1 MHGRNSICGLCQ
13 SIFLCLGVPRGPRL
27 FWSQPLM
34 YCPGNTNKPMCR
46 QAVAQQEVPLLT
58 AAVGNAFP
66 KLHLSLHREER
77 LVRGNV
83 SRNGIWACS
92 ESIPHAVLSSPH
104 STAAGSEVAH
114 SVSGC
119 LLSSPQSQQQQKTT
133 PAELPPL
140 LALEEMTLI
149 RQREC
154 RLHPCYWKA
163 APEGGPEGSLTC
175 SREGM
180 KDLFPSVSSSEFSYL
195 IN

>member
-1 MHGRNSICGLCQ
+1 
-13 SIFLCLGVPRGPRL
+13 
-27 FWSQPLM
+27 M
-34 YCPGNTNKPMCR
+34 YH

-58 AAVGNAFP
+58 AGVGNAFP
-66 KLHLSLHREER
+66 KPHLSLHREER
-77 LVRGNV
+77 LLRRNV
-83 SRNGIWACS
+83 SRNDIWAS
-92 ESIPHAVLSSPH
+92 FESISHPVLGSLL

-114 SVSGC
+114 PVSGC
-119 LLSSPQSQQQQKTT
+119 LPSSPQSQQQQKTT

-140 LALEEMTLI
+140 LALEEMALM

-180 KDLFPSVSSSEFSYL
+180 KDLFPSVSSSEFS
-195 IN
+195 